1 MRKLFYSR
9 DIENFESEMG
19 KNGRDGTCLS
29 WSSVAEPK
37 LFIFGSSSTFLPY
50 FGSNSDPQNNFGSTG
65 SGSTT
70 LELRNATQKNMP
82 NDGQLRYLH
91 TIPVCGGGG
100 GLESADLVPVADI
113 LSCCGGQPAPTGLE
127 LPAGHVLDILQG
139 PGLTGHGAAPAH
151 TAVHHVQ
158 RLPKY

>member
-1 MRKLFYSR
+1 MAGMDPVSLGAVLRSQNYLFS
-9 DIENFESEMG
+9 
-19 KNGRDGTCLS
+19 
-29 WSSVAEPK
+29 APAP
-37 LFIFGSSSTFLPY
+37 LFFLILA
-50 FGSNSDPQNNFGSTG
+50 QNNF
-65 SGSTT
+65 GSTT
-70 LELRNATQKNMP
+70 LELRNATQKNTP

-127 LPAGHVLDILQG
+127 LPAGHVLDSLQG